1 MSDETAELSR
11 VQDEELEGAQ
21 IMRAEGD
28 TAKTRNCMACGEP
41 FESEGWHN
49 RMCRRCRKRTY
60 FDG

>member
-1 MSDETAELSR
+1 MSEETTELSR
-11 VQDEELEGAQ
+11 NQEDEVENAR
-21 IMRAEGD
+21 IMRATGD
-28 TAKTRNCMACGEP
+28 TAKIRNCMACGEP